1 MNLTFSF
8 FTIFWFKDFLKHFRK
23 IFVQLYITATPSKKI
38 NLIIYVCF
46 SIFLAVTMQDKA
58 PLDLPKQLSYY
69 PSYCIFIS
77 LHPMP
82 PLFSGHSEQAL
93 DYINSFVIFFKF
105 RPITNSGWCNLKLGG
120 KENKDLFATEASF
133 SASRLR
139 KVIDLS
145 FSH

>member
-1 MNLTFSF
+1 MNDKSSIHLNFSGYTENHLRFLLQRFPKTFF
-8 FTIFWFKDFLKHFRK
+8 QDFCIYLNFKSLQHPHTTS
-23 IFVQLYITATPSKKI
+23 IWSST
-38 NLIIYVCF
+38 YVCF

-93 DYINSFVIFFKF
+93 DYINSFVIFFLVSSDNKF
-105 RPITNSGWCNLKLGG
+105 RMMQLEI
-120 KENKDLFATEASF
+120 
-133 SASRLR
+133 RRQR
-139 KVIDLS
+139 K
-145 FSH
+145 